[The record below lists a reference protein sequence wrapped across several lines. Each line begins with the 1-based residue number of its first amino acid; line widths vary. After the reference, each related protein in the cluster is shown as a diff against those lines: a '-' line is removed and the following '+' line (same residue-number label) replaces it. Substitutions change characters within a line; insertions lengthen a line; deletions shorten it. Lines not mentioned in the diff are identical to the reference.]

1 MNRKVKEAIERY
13 KSLESEIKKLKAIQ
27 DSDREL
33 IKKYVSAKGTIRYDD
48 VTCSCVTRTNIKYDV
63 PEIIRRFKRK
73 FYSAFIDDT
82 VCFDTSFF
90 VQTCKENGIDK
101 SLFLQKG
108 KYERIQAVNE
118 KKLSA
123 LCDSGDIDIADLQ
136 GCYTAEESKTVS
148 IRLPK

>member
-48 VTCSCVTRTNIKYDV
+48 VTCSCVTRTNIKYDI
-63 PEIIRRFKRK
+63 PEIMRRFKRK
-73 FYSAFIDDT
+73 FYAAFVDDT

-90 VQTCKENGIDK
+90 VQICKENGIDK

-108 KYERIQAVNE
+108 KYERIQVVNE